1 MIRPEDERAIDDLFE
16 RLHNV
21 ERNSAPRDLEAERLI
36 RQRLS
41 ENPAAAYYMAQ
52 TVIVQEAALR
62 EAQQRIEAAEARQN
76 QGGFLGGIFGN
87 DRLAQAPA
95 PQRGPWGQSG
105 DDGNQ
110 YDGRRASGGGFL
122 AGAAQT
128 ALGVTGG
135 LLLGSVLT
143 GLFTGDANAAEPEM
157 PPEPAPE
164 DPGMDDGGGDWGGGD
179 FDIGGDF

>member
-1 MIRPEDERAIDDLFE
+1 MIKPEDERAIDDLFE
-16 RLHNV
+16 RLYNV
-21 ERNSAPRDLEAERLI
+21 ERNSAPRDVDAERLI

-62 EAQQRIEAAEARQN
+62 EAQERIEALEARQG

-87 DRLAQAPA
+87 DRPA
-95 PQRGPWGQSG
+95 PTRAQQRGPWGQSHN
-105 DDGNQ
+105 DGNQ
-110 YDGRRASGGGFL
+110 YDQQRPTRGGGFL

-135 LLLGSVLT
+135 LLLGSALA
-143 GLFTGDANAAEPEM
+143 GLFTGDAQAAEPEV
-157 PPEPAPE
+157 PADPQ
-164 DPGMDDGGGDWGGGD
+164 DPGVDDAGGDWGSD

>member
-21 ERNSAPRDLEAERLI
+21 ERNSAPRDVEAERLI

-87 DRLAQAPA
+87 DRPAQTQA
-95 PQRGPWGQSG
+95 QQGQSG

-110 YDGRRASGGGFL
+110 YDRRRSSGGGGFL

-135 LLLGSVLT
+135 LLLGSVLA
-143 GLFTGDANAAEPEM
+143 GLFTGDANAAEPEV

-164 DPGMDDGGGDWGGGD
+164 DPGLDDGGGDWGGSD